1 MLLAFRTKLV
11 STLAGV
17 VGLDFGGTTL
27 QDSPL
32 NHMGAEVDWLNS
44 NAGAITGLAAIA
56 TARATGV
63 LALITFRYIHLTR
76 DLVKATTIEA
86 GATREQAE
94 ASRRQAE
101 ASRDVIAE
109 MQRDR
114 ELSVR
119 PHFTREIVTT
129 TISGSAAPDEVQ
141 IGNFGRGPGINC
153 IVVEITPDGEYLSS
167 DFFDLSGNEAA
178 KIPARRR
185 NRASP
190 TQEIV
195 GDDHSANRIHALFCQ
210 DQFGTSYRFTRR
222 SRPPDSW
229 RSDTNVGDQR
239 PALGRLVSAPSR
251 DRLSTTAP
259 ETNRSA
265 YIEEYHNDLLSA
277 VEGFLA
283 DHFG

>member
-63 LALITFRYIHLTR
+63 
-76 DLVKATTIEA
+76 
-86 GATREQAE
+86 
-94 ASRRQAE
+94 
-101 ASRDVIAE
+101 
-109 MQRDR
+109 
-114 ELSVR
+114 
-119 PHFTREIVTT
+119 
-129 TISGSAAPDEVQ
+129 
-141 IGNFGRGPGINC
+141 
-153 IVVEITPDGEYLSS
+153 
-167 DFFDLSGNEAA
+167 
-178 KIPARRR
+178 
-185 NRASP
+185 
-190 TQEIV
+190 
-195 GDDHSANRIHALFCQ
+195 
-210 DQFGTSYRFTRR
+210 
-222 SRPPDSW
+222 RPPDSW